1 MADFAELWV
10 ALTLLLPGES
20 PRLLEPEAQQSLA
33 RKVDQACNTAK
44 RENAD
49 GFELSWGDPPSAA
62 KIGAMP
68 AASEGKQFYIG
79 WLKDRYG
86 YQISKL
92 NAAYGLESTS
102 FSDLESMDFKQVDRR
117 RQAVVE
123 DDQRF
128 LNDLKAMFEQKMK
141 QKFQACAPGRKLVWK

>member
-20 PRLLEPEAQQSLA
+20 PRLLETEVQQSLA
-33 RKVDQACNTAK
+33 RKVDQACNAA
-44 RENAD
+44 RQENAD

-62 KIGAMP
+62 KMGAMP

-79 WLKDRYG
+79 WLKDRYA

-117 RQAVVE
+117 RQAVIE

-128 LNDLKAMFEQKMK
+128 LNDLKGMIK
-141 QKFQACAPGRKLVWK
+141 QRMQEMLQACAPGRKLMWK